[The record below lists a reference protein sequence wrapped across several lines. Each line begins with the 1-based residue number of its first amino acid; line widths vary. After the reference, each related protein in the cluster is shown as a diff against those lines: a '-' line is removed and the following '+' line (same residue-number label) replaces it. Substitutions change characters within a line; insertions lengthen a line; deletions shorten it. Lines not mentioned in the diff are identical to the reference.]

1 MTARYYIDALEK
13 MNSAEAEDASFKLET
28 SDIDYRHALKKRE
41 EYDDNSRLGAELV
54 HAVKALCD
62 PESNED
68 EIAPAKTVLEDY
80 AAKTANIAERC
91 KKRAD
96 RIKLAEI
103 RTSYDEYRFQTY
115 IADAESTKT
124 IAEEAVMFA
133 AIGSLDK
140 VEADKLK
147 VRVNEVAAG
156 YHEKFAHVVQQ
167 CNAYQEA
174 FTKAMAT
181 AERLLA

>member
-1 MTARYYIDALEK
+1 MTARYYIDALGK
-13 MNSAEAEDASFKLET
+13 MNSAEAEDALFELET

-80 AAKTANIAERC
+80 AAKTAKIAERC
-91 KKRAD
+91 KKR
-96 RIKLAEI
+96 AEI

-124 IAEEAVMFA
+124 IAEEAAMFA

-140 VEADKLK
+140 DEADKLK

>member
-1 MTARYYIDALEK
+1 MTARYYIDALGK

-41 EYDDNSRLGAELV
+41 EYDDKRRLGLV
-54 HAVKALCD
+54 HAVEALCD

-80 AAKTANIAERC
+80 AAKTAKIAERC

-103 RTSYDEYRFQTY
+103 RTSYDEYRLQTY

-124 IAEEAVMFA
+124 IAEEAAMFA

-140 VEADKLK
+140 DEADKLK